1 MDRPYVGPILEAL
14 ILKLQ
19 GEIAVA
25 KANIDVYKKNPA
37 GIGEHP
43 DIVEAVETQVT
54 KIAEAQDKIDTI
66 IKLDNL

>member
-25 KANIDVYKKNPA
+25 KANIDVYQKNPA

>member
-37 GIGEHP
+37 GIGDHP

>member
-25 KANIDVYKKNPA
+25 KANIDVYQKNPA

-66 IKLDNL
+66 IKLENL